1 MSEEISKISKY
12 IFLLAFIVQ
21 IIFGV
26 WFFVAPETWSTLT
39 GWPVE
44 TAAGRALGAAIIVLA
59 LGGLLAYRAA
69 SWDKVEL
76 FVIMQILWN
85 ILGLIAMLWAYFTM
99 TLPVATWLIVGLLG
113 LLLILFLYVYMQEKQ

>member
-1 MSEEISKISKY
+1 MSEEITKISKY
-12 IFLLAFIVQ
+12 IFLIAFIVQ
-21 IIFGV
+21 VIFGI
-26 WFFVAPETWSTLT
+26 WYFIAPETWSTLT

-44 TAAGRALGAAIIVLA
+44 TAAGRALGAAIMTLA
-59 LGGLLAYRAA
+59 LGSFLAYRAT

-99 TLPVATWLIVGLLG
+99 TLPVAIWLIVGLLG
-113 LLLILFLYVYMQEKQ
+113 LLLILFLYVYMQEKP